1 MNWKLTE
8 KLRQR
13 LAGEQGYYRSS
24 SNGGAVKFAL
34 GYPNAYGTG
43 MSNLG
48 FHIIYD
54 ILNRRSDTVCERFF
68 LPEKRELAEYQR
80 TDTPIMTLENQR
92 PLDHFDIIGLAV
104 SFEMDYFNVPL
115 LLDMGRVTVRA
126 ADRGEREPIVIAGGP
141 CATFNPAVLSP
152 FVDAFVIGEGEET
165 VGEIVDAVQQARAE
179 RLSRRETVSRL
190 AAVPGV
196 FVPSLYEW
204 CYDDEGRITA
214 VRPAAVISAAS
225 VPGKVSRRWVNN
237 LDDYPAHTV
246 VVTND
251 TEFNLYLVETG
262 RGCGRHCRFCMAGY
276 AFRRPRSRSLEVLK
290 EEINEAKRFGKR
302 FGLMGAAISDYPE
315 IDALCE
321 YIRGEGQ
328 TMSVASF
335 RADSLTPTLV
345 KALADSGMQ
354 TITIAP
360 EAGSD
365 DMRAV
370 INKGIEEEHLYNTI
384 RLGVAA
390 GIRHFRMYIMVGL
403 PWEKPEDIDAI
414 AELTHRLKDF
424 MEAEGSRGT
433 FTLSVN
439 PFIPKPFTPFQWLPM
454 ADKKTLEESL
464 KRLNAG
470 LKKRKGIELKTE
482 SLKEAYIQGVLAR
495 GDSRIGELLCRS
507 YEERGAE
514 ASKAFLRTLKDEGID
529 AGFYLYRERGQ
540 EEIFP
545 WEMIDIGVRREYL
558 LAELENARQRKFTTM
573 CFDGCRRCGVCAQ
586 V

>member
-13 LAGEQGYYRSS
+13 LSKEQGYYRSS
-24 SNGGAVKFAL
+24 SDGGAIRFAL

-68 LPEKRELAEYQR
+68 LPEKKELAEYLR

-92 PLDHFDIIGLAV
+92 PLDHFDIIGLSV
-104 SFEMDYFNVPL
+104 SFEMDYFNIPL

-126 ADRGEREPIVIAGGP
+126 AQRGEREPIVIAGGP
-141 CATFNPAVLSP
+141 CATFNPSVLSP
-152 FVDAFVIGEGEET
+152 FIDAFVIGEGEET
-165 VGEIVDAVQQARAE
+165 VGEVIDRVQQARADN
-179 RLSRRETVSRL
+179 LSRRETIESL
-190 AAVPGV
+190 AEVPGV

-204 CYDDEGRITA
+204 SYDEDGRVTS
-214 VRPAAVISAAS
+214 VRPAADKAGA
-225 VPGKVSRRWVNN
+225 PETVSRRWVKE

-246 VVTND
+246 VVTED

-276 AFRRPRSRSLEVLK
+276 AFRRPRSRSLAVLK
-290 EEINEAKRFGKR
+290 QEIEEAKKFGKR

-335 RADSLTPTLV
+335 RADSVTPTLV
-345 KALADSGMQ
+345 KSLAESGMQ
-354 TITIAP
+354 TLTIAP
-360 EAGSD
+360 EAGSE

-390 GIRHFRMYIMVGL
+390 GIRHFRMYIMIGL
-403 PWEKPEDIDAI
+403 PWEKPEDIDEI
-414 AELTHRLKDF
+414 ARLTHRLKDF
-424 MEAEGSRGT
+424 MEAEGSKGT

-454 ADKKTLEESL
+454 AEKKTVEDSL
-464 KRLNAG
+464 KRLTAG
-470 LKKRKGIELKTE
+470 LKKRKGIELKSE
-482 SLKEAYIQGVLAR
+482 SLKEAYVQGVLAR
-495 GDSRIGELLCRS
+495 GDSRIGEVLCRA

-514 ASKAFLRTLKDEGID
+514 ASKAFLRTMKDEGMD
-529 AGFYLYRERGQ
+529 ADFYLYRER
-540 EEIFP
+540 EEGEVFP
-545 WEMIDIGVRREYL
+545 WEMIDIGVRRDYL
-558 LAELENARQRKFTTM
+558 RRELENARDRKSTVM
-573 CFDGCRRCGVCAQ
+573 CFDGCRRCGVCS
-586 V
+586 